1 MASERDTGERKPY
14 EVDMSP
20 VDGDP
25 LLRLSGSVCSLFVLD
40 LRERQLYP
48 FESFVSRTSL
58 ACLSRSSPFALGL

>member
-1 MASERDTGERKPY
+1 MF
-14 EVDMSP
+14 P